1 MSISIQA
8 NTGAS
13 AGAPH
18 KGLVEELVEKA
29 KEYLPHQLTGVETES
44 TASGAGHAGSGCTT
58 TGYTGSTTGGYAAS
72 NYTGSTTG
80 GYVGSNYAGSN
91 ASHTRVSCGWF

>member
-1 MSISIQA
+1 MQA
-8 NTGAS
+8 NTGAG

-44 TASGAGHAGSGCTT
+44 TASGGGYTGSTT
-58 TGYTGSTTGGYAAS
+58 TGYTGSPTGGYA
-72 NYTGSTTG
+72 GST
-80 GYVGSNYAGSN
+80 YAGSN
-91 ASHTRVSCGWF
+91 ASHTRVSSKMCWPCQQLLFVTIHCTVF